1 MRFLRAFVIALIT
14 AIVGGFIAIFASD
27 YLTKLYHVSD
37 MEGGRGM
44 AVVFLFG
51 PLGFILGLV
60 IGAIVAFR
68 SHRSG
73 FAGFLFAQGLSILCT
88 FALAAVVSGF
98 AWLGAD
104 HPPKIGGKN
113 VALEFEVKIPTAI
126 SLPAEL
132 NDYSLRA
139 NLYSSNRDN
148 RYANIDIRSVR
159 RQESFTIVPGSAV
172 LISRAANRSLL
183 VSIGDEPR
191 PSQLFE
197 LANLPQAP
205 SAETDWSD
213 WLTANQYADLKP
225 IPERERMSL
234 RYRFRQTND

>member
-1 MRFLRAFVIALIT
+1 MRFLRAFGIALIT
-14 AIVGGFIAIFASD
+14 AVAGGFIAIVAAD

-37 MEGGRGM
+37 MEGQRGM

-51 PLGFILGLV
+51 PLGLTVGFV
-60 IGAIVAFR
+60 IGLIVAL
-68 SHRSG
+68 SSG
-73 FAGFLFAQGLSILCT
+73 RGGFLGFLRAQGLSILWT
-88 FALAAVVSGF
+88 VALAGVVSGL

-113 VALEFEVKIPTAI
+113 VALEFEVKIPPAI
-126 SLPAEL
+126 SLPADL
-132 NDYSLRA
+132 NDYSVRA

-148 RYANIDIRSVR
+148 RFANIDIRSVT

-172 LISRAANRSLL
+172 LISCAANRSLL
-183 VSIGDEPR
+183 LSIGDEPR

-197 LANLPQAP
+197 LTNLPPAP

-213 WLTANQYADLKP
+213 WITANQYADLKP
-225 IPERERMSL
+225 IPEKERMSL